1 MSERHRGP
9 ETLARQEGFTV
20 GERVFLPLSNG
31 TVDSAIIEAF
41 EASITGDV
49 LTIKA
54 VLRVEQK
61 PNVFPKI
68 DVRELRRIQDEYR
81 KTNEKP
87 IDMTDSN

>member
-31 TVDSAIIEAF
+31 TVDSAII